1 MNESEVKQEAER
13 LALKTKDELLAE
25 SQRIFGPGIAQAKRV
40 PRWKLWTIGVAAV
53 LVVGL
58 LLRACV

>member
-25 SQRIFGPGIAQAKRV
+25 SQKIFGPGIAQAKRI
-40 PRWKLWTIGVAAV
+40 PRWKLWTMGVSTLV
-53 LVVGL
+53 LVVL
-58 LLRACV
+58 LLKACL

>member
-13 LALKTKDELLAE
+13 LALKTKDELLTE
-25 SQRIFGPGIAQAKRV
+25 SQRIFGPGIAQAKKV
-40 PRWKLWTIGVAAV
+40 PRWKLWTMGVSTLV
-53 LVVGL
+53 LVAL